1 MKHKD
6 IKIVSRQVVKSKAWI
21 KKRNTK
27 ANGCPDVADS
37 LFNLA
42 LVYEKK
48 EEWEKVVDCYQQVY
62 NIESKI
68 FGQDHTQVKETLEAL
83 NEAKQHLE

>member
-1 MKHKD
+1 M
-6 IKIVSRQVVKSKAWI
+6 SCR
-21 KKRNTK
+21 
-27 ANGCPDVADS
+27 PLVADS
-37 LFNLA
+37 LFDLA

-68 FGQDHTQVKETLEAL
+68 FDDDDCLSLEHDHTQVTNLSLMETLEAL
-83 NEAKQHLE
+83 NKAKERLE